1 MSRDDRTPVPRRA
14 STSPS
19 HLPADATSPRADP
32 EERRAFRR
40 AMGLGL
46 YVWPSFVLLD
56 QYLGR
61 YAYPGAPLRYFLFL
75 RVVGQLAI
83 FAMYRFSYRK
93 DVSRTML
100 RAANVLVC
108 GLAAVLIAI
117 MGMSFGGLTSP
128 YVHGTALVFMVL
140 SLAVAAPWRVTAWYV
155 TAVALAYPAVF
166 LVMSRY
172 RVDLAAEL
180 HDEHRVAVFLG
191 HFAVV
196 LGAGI
201 IATTGG
207 HLSWNARQ
215 ELRKARRLG
224 RYRLERRVGEGGMSE
239 VWHAIDPKLE
249 RSIALKILR
258 TDADTEPS
266 HLLRFEREARALSQL
281 KSQHTVRIYDF
292 GAGEDG
298 FAFIAMEYL
307 EGSDLSHLVAREGPL
322 DPPRAVAL
330 VIQACRSLAEAHG
343 AGIIHRDVKPANL
356 IVVRDALGDESLRVV
371 DFGIARVVTESDV
384 TRTQS
389 VRGTPAYLAPEC
401 WAAAAADA
409 RSDVYS
415 LGATLYFLLVGH
427 APFAHTAPSELV
439 RAHLMESP
447 PAPSAAAKQEIPRE
461 IDAIVMRCL
470 AKEPGDRYAD
480 AAALE
485 DALETASHALWIAPT
500 LDPAR
505 GA

>member
-1 MSRDDRTPVPRRA
+1 MKRDDRTPTPARA
-14 STSPS
+14 TFTPTPGDAPS
-19 HLPADATSPRADP
+19 KHVDA

-61 YAYPGAPLRYFLFL
+61 LAYPGAPLRFFLVL
-75 RVVGQLAI
+75 RVIGQLAI
-83 FAMYRFSYRK
+83 FGMYRFSYRK
-93 DVSRTML
+93 DVSRTAL

-108 GLAAVLIAI
+108 GLAAVLISI
-117 MGMSFGGLTSP
+117 MGTSFGGLESP
-128 YVHGTALVFMVL
+128 YVHGCALVFMVL
-140 SLAVAAPWRVTAWYV
+140 ALAVAAPWRVTAWYV
-155 TAVALAYPAVF
+155 SAVALAYPVVF
-166 LVMSRY
+166 CTMATWRPE
-172 RVDLAAEL
+172 LAAEL
-180 HDEHRVAVFLG
+180 RDPHKVAVFFA

-207 HLSWNARQ
+207 HLSWNARLQ
-215 ELRKARRLG
+215 LRNARRLG
-224 RYRLERRVGEGGMSE
+224 RYRLERRIGEGGMSE

-249 RSIALKILR
+249 RSVALKILR
-258 TDADTEPS
+258 TDADTAPS
-266 HLLRFEREARALSQL
+266 HLVRFEREARALSQL
-281 KSQHTVRIYDF
+281 KSQHTVRVYDF

-307 EGSDLSHLVAREGPL
+307 EGADLSRMVAAEGPL

-330 VIQACRSLAEAHG
+330 IIQACRSLAEAHEV
-343 AGIIHRDVKPANL
+343 GIIHRDVKPANL
-356 IVVRDALGDESLRVV
+356 IVVRDSLGDESLRVV
-371 DFGIARVVTESDV
+371 DFGIARMMTESDV

-401 WAAAAADA
+401 WAAAAADE

-427 APFAHTAPSELV
+427 APFAHTAASELV
-439 RAHLMESP
+439 RAHLMDAPTS
-447 PAPSAAAKQEIPRE
+447 PSAAAKQEIPPAL
-461 IDAIVMRCL
+461 DAIVMRCL
-470 AKEPGDRYAD
+470 AKDPNARYAD

-485 DALETASHALWIAPT
+485 DALETCAHTLWIAPT
-500 LDPAR
+500 LDPSRDA
-505 GA
+505 

>member
-1 MSRDDRTPVPRRA
+1 
-14 STSPS
+14 
-19 HLPADATSPRADP
+19 
-32 EERRAFRR
+32 
-40 AMGLGL
+40 MGLGL

-61 YAYPGAPLRYFLFL
+61 YAYPGAPLRIFLLL
-75 RVVGQLAI
+75 RVVGQIAI
-83 FAMYRFSYRK
+83 FGMHRFSYRR
-93 DVSRTML
+93 DVSRTGL

-108 GLAAVLIAI
+108 GLAAVLISV
-117 MGMSFGGLTSP
+117 MGTSFGGLESP

-140 SLAVAAPWRVTAWYV
+140 ALAVPAPWRVTAWYV
-155 TAVALAYPAVF
+155 TAVALAYPLVF
-166 LVMSRY
+166 CAMSTY
-172 RVDLAAEL
+172 RADLAAEL
-180 HDEHRVAVFLG
+180 HDPHRVAVFLG
-191 HFAVV
+191 HLSVV
-196 LGAGI
+196 VGAGI

-215 ELRKARRLG
+215 QLRKARRLG
-224 RYRLERRVGEGGMSE
+224 RYRLERRIGEGGMSE
-239 VWHAIDPKLE
+239 VWHAIDPRLE
-249 RSIALKILR
+249 RSVALKILR

-266 HLLRFEREARALSQL
+266 HLVRFEREARALSQL
-281 KSQHTVRIYDF
+281 KSQHTVRVYDY

-322 DPPRAVAL
+322 DPPRAVEL

-356 IVVRDALGDESLRVV
+356 IVVRDPLGDESLRVV
-371 DFGIARVVTESDV
+371 DFGIARVMTESDV

-427 APFAHTAPSELV
+427 APFAHTAASELV
-439 RAHLMESP
+439 RAHLMEAP
-447 PAPSAAAKQEIPRE
+447 PAPSAAAKQEVPKE
-461 IDAIVMRCL
+461 LDTIVMRCL
-470 AKEPGDRYAD
+470 AKDPNARYAD

-485 DALETASHALWIAPT
+485 DALETCAHALWIAPT

-505 GA
+505 